1 MVKIGVISDTH
12 IPLRAVALPSIVF
25 SAFADVELIL
35 HAGDL
40 IEESVL
46 TELAA
51 FKPVKAV
58 CGNCDP
64 FELELKL
71 PHSTIIE
78 INGYRIGLTHGHSG
92 SQQLPTLLRALS
104 RFDRVDLVV
113 FGHSHA
119 PYNELVNGVRLF
131 NPGSATDRRKEPR
144 CSIGIIE
151 LGQAIEC
158 RHIFI

>member
-1 MVKIGVISDTH
+1 MKIGVISDTH
-12 IPLRAVALPSIVF
+12 IPLRAVCLPPIVF
-25 SAFADVELIL
+25 TAFADVELIL

-40 IEESVL
+40 VDESVL
-46 TELAA
+46 IELEAI
-51 FKPVKAV
+51 KPVKAV

-78 INGYRIGLTHGHSG
+78 LNGYRLGLTHGHQG
-92 SQQLPTLLRALS
+92 NRNLPTPLCALS
-104 RFDRVDLVV
+104 RFEQVDLVV

-119 PYNELVNGVRLF
+119 PYNELVDGVRLF
-131 NPGSATDRRKEPR
+131 NPGSATDRRNQPR

-151 LGQAIEC
+151 LGQTIEC